1 MYNPNN
7 SSDILQFRNEDKSRL
22 PKWQTLP
29 DSYRQQAEQVKEF
42 FSVCGTVCT
51 DRRCRLTA
59 ANLDRLVFS
68 TVT

>member
-42 FSVCGTVCT
+42 FLCVGLYSQIDDAV
-51 DRRCRLTA
+51 
-59 ANLDRLVFS
+59 
-68 TVT
+68 